1 MSMCF
6 ALLETCVL
14 SASCMTA
21 VLSSLSIEGF
31 VKGIFKTDVT
41 EAREIYSASQ
51 VNNDTTCCF
60 LEAKLIKPPFK

>member
-6 ALLETCVL
+6 ALLET
-14 SASCMTA
+14 
-21 VLSSLSIEGF
+21 LSSLSIEGF

-41 EAREIYSASQ
+41 KIYSASQ